1 MSTRKKKKIMD
12 YKFKTKPYAHQ
23 LTALEKSWNK
33 ENFAYFMEMGTGKT
47 KVLIDNL
54 AMLYDKG
61 KVDGALIIAP
71 KGVVKTW
78 YEQELPTHLPDHIEN
93 VSVLWQPN
101 ITKGHQEKLDTLF
114 EIDSALHILIM
125 NVEALSTEKGVKFA
139 TKFINS
145 HKTLMA
151 IDESTTIKTPT
162 ARRTKNIIKIGVNAK
177 YKRIMTG
184 SPITK
189 NPLDLY
195 TQCEFLDPWL
205 LDFSS
210 YYAFR
215 NRYAEMKT
223 MHVHGRSI
231 QVIDKFQNLDE
242 LSDTVKQF
250 SYRVLKEDC
259 LDLPPKNFVTR
270 HITLTPDQKRVYEQ
284 MKKAAMA
291 VLNGK
296 VTTTMTVLTQ
306 LMRLHQITCG
316 YVTADDGS
324 VQEVDSNRIKELMSI
339 LEETEGKVII
349 WANYQ
354 MSVGDIIRNLT
365 KTYGK
370 DSYVHYYGLTPQEIR
385 QENIVR
391 FQTDPNCRF
400 IVGTPQT
407 GGYGITLTQA
417 NTVIYY
423 SNSYDLEKRLQSE
436 DRAHRIGQK
445 KNVTYI
451 DLIAEDT
458 VDEKIVDALKKKI
471 NIASQVMGEELKDW
485 I

>member
-1 MSTRKKKKIMD
+1 M
-12 YKFKTKPYAHQ
+12 
-23 LTALEKSWNK
+23 TALEKSWNK

-61 KVDGALIIAP
+61 KIDGALIIAP

-93 VSVLWQPN
+93 VTVLWQPN
-101 ITKGHQEKLDTLF
+101 ITKGQQEKLDSLF
-114 EIDSALHILIM
+114 EIETALHILIM

-145 HKTLMA
+145 HKAMMA

-205 LDFSS
+205 LDFAS

-223 MHVHGRSI
+223 MHIRGRSI
-231 QVIDKFQNLDE
+231 QVVHAFQNLSE
-242 LSDTVKQF
+242 LSDKVKNF

-259 LDLPPKNFVTR
+259 LDLPPKNFTKR
-270 HITLTPDQKRVYEQ
+270 HIILTHDQRKIYEQ

-316 YVTADDGS
+316 HVKTDDG
-324 VQEVDSNRIKELMSI
+324 EVRPLKNNRIKEL
-339 LEETEGKVII
+339 LQVLDETDGKVII
-349 WANYQ
+349 WAVYRHDIQTIEKEIANEYGRE
-354 MSVGDIIRNLT
+354 SVA
-365 KTYGK
+365 
-370 DSYVHYYGLTPQEIR
+370 SYYGDTKDNIR
-385 QENIVR
+385 QSIVDDFMVAGSDLR
-391 FQTDPNCRF
+391 FF
-400 IVGTPQT
+400 IGNPKT
-407 GGYGITLTQA
+407 GGYGLTLTSSH
-417 NTVIYY
+417 TVVYY
-423 SNSYDLEKRLQSE
+423 SNSYDLETRLQSE

-445 KNVTYI
+445 EKVTYV
-451 DLIAEDT
+451 DLISEKTIDEFIVKNLRAKINLATKVLGED
-458 VDEKIVDALKKKI
+458 LKKWLI
-471 NIASQVMGEELKDW
+471 
-485 I
+485 